1 MADSESTSKHY
12 APDAVDLRGI
22 GTGALMILGAIVFA
36 IVAAF
41 ATTHVG
47 NADRASTRVAASPGK
62 PPPIAGPVTL
72 QPDPEQDIRQFRT
85 EKQRLLEAY
94 GWVDR
99 EHGIARIPIE
109 RAMQLLANPPAASG
123 SK

>member
-1 MADSESTSKHY
+1 MADTESRPERY
-12 APDAVDLRGI
+12 APDSVSVRGI
-22 GTGALMILGAIVFA
+22 GMGGLFILAGIVFA

-41 ATTHVG
+41 AATHAG
-47 NADRASTRVAASPGK
+47 NADRASTRIAATPGK

-72 QPDPEQDIRQFRT
+72 QPQPGQDIAQFRT
-85 EKQRLLEAY
+85 EKQQLLEGY

-109 RAMQLLANPPAASG
+109 RAMQLLSKPAGEG
-123 SK
+123 SP